1 MVLLENIH
9 ISDVDDVAKT
19 HFIYVITLVQVVGS
33 LMLKEGNI
41 LGSNGTRKCK
51 KLNIALKMR
60 LIH

>member
-1 MVLLENIH
+1 MVLLERKYT
-9 ISDVDDVAKT
+9 SDVDDVAKT

>member
-1 MVLLENIH
+1 VVLLENIH

-19 HFIYVITLVQVVGS
+19 HFIYVITLVRVVGS
-33 LMLKEGNI
+33 LMLKEENT
-41 LGSNGTRKCK
+41 LGSNGIRKCK

>member
-1 MVLLENIH
+1 MVSLERKYT
-9 ISDVDDVAKT
+9 SDVDDVVKT

-33 LMLKEGNI
+33 LMLKEEST
-41 LGSNGTRKCK
+41 LGSNGIRKCK